1 MTERDM
7 TTALIHKPLDPEDIR
22 RFMCHEARQRVI
34 WLGCEIHG
42 RKFEQA
48 EILNWFRADERRW
61 GRLGYESWEDFLFQD
76 DLLQA
81 LGVASQGARSKL
93 EGIIWVD
100 LLVPEA
106 NALGPGR
113 SKIAEAMT
121 EIRPKIEAALKAL
134 PEERERIVAEIG
146 EDVDTYRSMTAREV
160 QAQIQT
166 PRPSPYHLT
175 TNDRKPAIAT
185 ADQESGELDILLV
198 QADDCD
204 PVGAGRVMSK
214 LLKRFTFLLWD
225 EDGIWG
231 KEGEGVFR
239 PLLRWTRPDIP
250 YHVRETVAR
259 ACGAE
264 RRI

>member
-1 MTERDM
+1 MAALTTVGPTE
-7 TTALIHKPLDPEDIR
+7 LIQEAHHR
-22 RFMCHEARQRVI
+22 RNRILELGSEVHE
-34 WLGCEIHG
+34 

-48 EILNWFRADERRW
+48 EHLNWFKAYEGRW
-61 GRLGYESWEDFLFQD
+61 RCLGYDSWEDFLFQD
-76 DLLQA
+76 DMLQA
-81 LGVASQGARSKL
+81 LGATSQGAMSKTEL
-93 EGIIWVD
+93 LIWVD

-113 SKIAEAMT
+113 SKIAEAGT
-121 EIRPKIEAALKAL
+121 EIRPKVQAALAAP
-134 PEERERIVAEIG
+134 PEERERIVAEIRD
-146 EDVDTYRSMTAREV
+146 DVDMYRSMTAKEV
-160 QAQIQT
+160 QAQVQT

-175 TNDRKPAIAT
+175 MNSAKPAIAIV
-185 ADQESGELDILLV
+185 DEGSGEMDILLA

-204 PVGAGRVMSK
+204 PVGAGRVMAR
-214 LLKRFTFLLWD
+214 LLKRFSFLLWD

-231 KEGEGVFR
+231 EAEKGIWK

-250 YHVRETVAR
+250 YNVREAVAR